1 MAYSLTSSRAWVARL
16 AALLLCALPAALP
29 AQQSPDA
36 QRDPELRNILQKA
49 IDTAPCFVD
58 RFDSDVWFNLQEQ
71 RLRKLVKDPAERVKI
86 LETVFCEATRSDDM
100 RLPPGLVMAVMD
112 VESRF
117 DRWAVSSAGAVGL
130 MQVMPFWPEKLG
142 MKRSELTQIQAN
154 IRMGCA
160 ILRYYLKRE
169 RDDPQKWHK
178 ALARYNGSVGTRG
191 YSDLVVTRWTSRWN
205 GLDDLGLPTAKR

>member
-1 MAYSLTSSRAWVARL
+1 MACSLTSSRAWVARL
-16 AALLLCALPAALP
+16 AALLLSALPAALP
-29 AQQSPDA
+29 AQQSPEA
-36 QRDPELRNILQKA
+36 QRDPELRSILQKA
-49 IDTAPCFVD
+49 IETAPCFAD
-58 RFDSDVWFNLQEQ
+58 RFDSTVWFNLQEQ
-71 RLRKLVKDPAERVKI
+71 RLRKLVKDPEERMKI

-100 RLPPGLVMAVMD
+100 RLPPGLVMAIMD

-142 MKRSELTQIQAN
+142 MKRNELTQIQAN

-205 GLDDLGLPTAKR
+205 GADDLGLPTAKR